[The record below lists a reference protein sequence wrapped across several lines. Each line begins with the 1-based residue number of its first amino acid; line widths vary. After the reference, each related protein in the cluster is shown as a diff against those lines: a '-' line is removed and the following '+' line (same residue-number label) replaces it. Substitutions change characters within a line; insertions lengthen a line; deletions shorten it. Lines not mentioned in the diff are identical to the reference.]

1 MHTRKKNDP
10 ESFSSRPERLSADDR
25 RKIGWIEEVFEK
37 GRPGVCRLYTSKYK
51 DYPSRCLRRF
61 DGSEDIAGEI
71 LELARSKGYDYFTLE
86 YMNSRK
92 EAFKRSCGL

>member
-10 ESFSSRPERLSADDR
+10 ESFSSGPERLSADDR

-51 DYPSRCLRRF
+51 DYPLRHLRRF

-71 LELARSKGYDYFTLE
+71 LELARSEGYDYFTLE